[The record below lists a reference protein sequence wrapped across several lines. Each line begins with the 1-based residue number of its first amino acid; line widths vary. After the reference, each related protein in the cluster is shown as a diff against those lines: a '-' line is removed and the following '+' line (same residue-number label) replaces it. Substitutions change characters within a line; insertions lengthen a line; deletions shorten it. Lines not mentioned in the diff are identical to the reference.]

1 MRHRKEVSIM
11 DVGTVIK
18 KARLQKGFTQEELA
32 EKVGVKKS
40 AVAKWENGRVS
51 EIKRSNLK
59 MLADALGLKPT
70 DLLGDITTEND
81 AISTANELADIYLD
95 VELRKM
101 IAEYKSLNDKK
112 QAQVREYVHLLSMS
126 D

>member
-1 MRHRKEVSIM
+1 M
-11 DVGTVIK
+11 DVGFLIK
-18 KARLQKGFTQEELA
+18 QARLEKGFTQEELA

-59 MLADALGLKPT
+59 KLSDALGLNPNK
-70 DLLGDITTEND
+70 LLGDIERD
-81 AISTANELADIYLD
+81 PVGVAEELADIYLD

-101 IAEYKSLNDKK
+101 ISEYQGLDKQK
-112 QAQVREYVHLLSMS
+112 QAQVREYVHLLSQQS
-126 D
+126 